1 MHVAMQMHIHP
12 LVFNAKY
19 VVLHLYI
26 IARSFERNFE
36 KRKGSTHL
44 HLAITRRK

>member
-19 VVLHLYI
+19 VVFHLCI
-26 IARSFERNFE
+26 IACSFERNFE
-36 KRKGSTHL
+36 KRNGSTHL
-44 HLAITRRK
+44 RQAITRRK